1 MRSSV
6 NYNHLRYFWTV
17 ARTGSAT
24 SAARVLH
31 LTQPTISAQLRQFEA
46 SVGAALFEGEGRDRR
61 LTEAGRLLYR
71 FAEEVFSLER
81 EIHDR
86 FAGLPTGRS
95 RPFRVGVTDG
105 IPKLL
110 VHRFLAP
117 LLARERAPGLLV
129 REGSQDA
136 LLTSLEAHALD
147 VVLLDAPASSGFQ
160 GRTHGVGESD
170 VALFGIPSLV
180 RDLKPDFPQSIT
192 NAPLLLPPAGSVM
205 RQLLDAWLAV
215 HALEPRI
222 VAELDD
228 TALLKAF
235 ATAGHGVAA
244 LPVAVAS
251 EAAKR
256 YGLRKLG
263 SVEGARVLYYAL
275 TIDRTLDDDMADLV
289 AVLSQQ
295 LVTEQPD

>member
-24 SAARVLH
+24 SAARVLN

-46 SVGAALFEGEGRDRR
+46 SVGAALFEGDGRDRR

-117 LLARERAPGLLV
+117 LLALDPAPSLLV

-147 VVLLDAPASSGFQ
+147 VVLLDAPASHGFQ

-170 VALFGIPSLV
+170 VALFGTESLV
-180 RDLKPDFPQSIT
+180 RDFEAGYPESLKD
-192 NAPLLLPPAGSVM
+192 APVLMPPAGSVM

-215 HALEPRI
+215 KQLEPRI

-235 ATAGHGVAA
+235 ATAGHGLVA

-251 EAAKR
+251 DAAKR
-256 YGLRKLG
+256 YGLQPLG
-263 SVEGARVLYYAL
+263 PVEGARVLYYAL
-275 TIDRTLDDDMADLV
+275 TIDRTLEDDMAGLV

-295 LVTEQPD
+295 LVTEQAS

>member
-1 MRSSV
+1 V

-24 SAARVLH
+24 AAARVLN

-86 FAGLPTGRS
+86 FAGLPTGRN

-117 LLARERAPGLLV
+117 LLARDPAPSLLV

-147 VVLLDAPASSGFQ
+147 VVLLDAPASHGFQ

-170 VALFGIPSLV
+170 VALFGTPSLV
-180 RDLKPDFPQSIT
+180 RDYKAGYPQSLAG
-192 NAPLLLPPAGSVM
+192 APILMPPAGSVM

-215 HALEPRI
+215 HALEPHV

-235 ATAGHGVAA
+235 ATAGHGLVA
-244 LPVAVAS
+244 LPVAVS
-251 EAAKR
+251 GDAAKR

-263 SVEGARVLYYAL
+263 PVEGARVLYYAL
-275 TIDRTLDDDMADLV
+275 TIDRTLEDDTADLV

-295 LVTEQPD
+295 LVTEQAD

>member
-1 MRSSV
+1 MLSSV

-17 ARTGSAT
+17 ARTGSVSA
-24 SAARVLH
+24 AARVLN
-31 LTQPTISAQLRQFEA
+31 LTQPTISAQLRQFESSA
-46 SVGAALFEGEGRDRR
+46 GAPLFEGDGRDRR
-61 LTEAGRLLYR
+61 LTEAGRLLFR

-86 FAGLPTGRS
+86 FSGLPTDRR

-117 LLARERAPGLLV
+117 LLSLETPPSLVV
-129 REGSQDA
+129 REGTQDA

-147 VVLLDAPASSGFQ
+147 VVLLDAPAGQGFQ

-170 VALFGIPSLV
+170 VALFGTPSLV
-180 RDLKPDFPQSIT
+180 REFKRGFPRSLAG
-192 NAPLLLPPAGSVM
+192 APVLMPPSGSVM
-205 RQLLDAWLAV
+205 RQLLDAWFAV
-215 HALEPRI
+215 SALEPRV

-235 ATAGHGVAA
+235 ATAGHGLVA
-244 LPVAVAS
+244 LPTAVARD
-251 EAAKR
+251 AARR

-263 SVEGARVLYYAL
+263 AVRGARVLYYAL
-275 TIDRTLDDDMADLV
+275 TIDRTLDDDTEQFV
-289 AVLSQQ
+289 ALLSQQ
-295 LVTEQPD
+295 LVTE

>member
-1 MRSSV
+1 MLSSV

-17 ARTGSAT
+17 ARTGSVTA
-24 SAARVLH
+24 AARVLN
-31 LTQPTISAQLRQFEA
+31 LTQPTVSAQLRHFEA
-46 SVGAALFEGEGRDRR
+46 SAGAPLFEGEGRERR
-61 LTEAGRLLYR
+61 LTEAGRLLFR

-86 FAGLPTGRS
+86 FAGLPTDRR

-117 LLARERAPGLLV
+117 LLALEPTPCLVV
-129 REGSQDA
+129 REGSQDT

-147 VVLLDAPASSGFQ
+147 VVLLDAPAGQGFQ
-160 GRTHGVGESD
+160 GRAHGVGESE
-170 VALFGIPSLV
+170 VAFFGTPSLV
-180 RDLKPDFPQSIT
+180 REYKRGFPRSLAG
-192 NAPLLLPPAGSVM
+192 APLLLPAAGSVM
-205 RQLLDAWLAV
+205 RQLLDAWFV
-215 HALEPRI
+215 VSALEPRI

-235 ATAGHGVAA
+235 ATAGHGLVA
-244 LPVAVAS
+244 LPVAVARD
-251 EAAKR
+251 AAKR

-263 SVEGARVLYYAL
+263 TVRGARVLYYAL
-275 TIDRTLDDDMADLV
+275 TVDRTLDDETADLV
-289 AVLSQQ
+289 ALLSQQ
-295 LVTEQPD
+295 LVTD